1 MKKLALMLLS
11 LTILSACGDNSKE
24 MVSLGEGVAR
34 DSLKDPNSAQFKS
47 IYVSSTDDSGFVC
60 GKINAKNGY
69 GGYVGFKNYYVYIS
83 ESDGKVKEHG
93 PVKIIEPD
101 DDKGNENFNSICKGY
116 SG

>member
-69 GGYVGFKNYYVYIS
+69 GGYVGFKNYYVYIA
-83 ESDGKVKEHG
+83 EYDGKVKEHG
-93 PVKIIEPD
+93 PVKIIETD

-116 SG
+116 SE